1 MLGKLVA
8 AIVLVPLAI
17 LIIAFAVANR
27 QDVVISFD
35 PFDSAN
41 PALSRTT
48 WLFVPIFAAL
58 IIGVLI
64 GGTASWL
71 RQGKW
76 RGAARRF
83 ERELLLLRGKLATL
97 QGSMETPGR
106 ERQNSNPPPRLR
118 LRPPA
123 R

>member
-1 MLGKLVA
+1 LLRKTVA

-17 LIIAFAVANR
+17 VIIAFAVANR
-27 QDVVISFD
+27 ETVTVSFD
-35 PFDSAN
+35 PFSGSD
-41 PALSRTT
+41 PAATVSLP
-48 WLFVPIFAAL
+48 LFVLVFLLL

-64 GGTASWL
+64 GGLASWL

-83 ERELLLLRGKLATL
+83 ERDLHVLRGKLAAL
-97 QGSMETPGR
+97 EGMAGGASDIPQAR
-106 ERQNSNPPPRLR
+106 NSPERLR
-118 LRPPA
+118 LKPPV

>member
-1 MLGKLVA
+1 LLSKIVA
-8 AIVLVPLAI
+8 AIVLVPLAVV
-17 LIIAFAVANR
+17 IIAFAVANR
-27 QDVVISFD
+27 QEVVISFD
-35 PFDSAN
+35 PFDAVQPVYSKA
-41 PALSRTT
+41 T

-64 GGTASWL
+64 GGLASWV

-83 ERELLLLRGKLATL
+83 EHDLHVLRGKLAAL
-97 QGSMETPGR
+97 EGMAGGASDLPEAR
-106 ERQNSNPPPRLR
+106 NPPERLR
-118 LRPPA
+118 LKPPV